1 MASQRG
7 PRETAFFNIGVQG
20 RKTGVTVADTGK
32 RDEFGMEDMDA
43 FFSPVKTGLT
53 PAPPPKPVP
62 SQLSQFKN
70 ANQTHDQS
78 LTEGTMDVEQS
89 SGIDPTTMIANHK
102 AQQVRQLSAP
112 PTDSPA
118 ALLKPT
124 SSPTRGSSVGPAS
137 TPARRLDFNRP
148 DLAGARSSSVLGSP
162 LRNSVT
168 NGVTKTNGHGK
179 ELSSTPLAAPSS
191 ARSSSKRSSSVSQQ
205 LPLPIEKNPTEEQ
218 NSATR
223 VLKKKPAPRKGL
235 MSTKQKMLPTDDE
248 TDTTDEI
255 DTVVN
260 KILDEMEGDDVDMVD
275 ADEPPRS
282 QQRKGKQNEAS
293 AKKPTPVKQVEKKVL
308 KRAAPV
314 PEPEEEE
321 EEDIEEQDLEPVAS
335 KKKAPVKKSP
345 VAKKLVSQKAKK
357 VPEPEPEVTEEEEME
372 DIPEPVKK
380 STKRKAPEPAPQPA
394 KKIAVKKKAPE
405 PEPEP
410 ETEPE
415 SEEELEIEDEED
427 LEPVAKKGKKLAAKK
442 PSPKKPTPK
451 KIAPNKVEPV
461 KKTKGKKVVEP
472 EPEPEEEEF
481 EDVAEEFEEFEEE
494 EEEEP
499 VLPTPKKGKKAAAA
513 KVPTPKKTSAKKSE
527 PIKKAAKGKKFAPAP
542 VEEEEPEPEPLPS
555 QTSKGKGKGKAPAKS
570 KAALEPLP
578 AKRSGRSSK
587 AAVPETTEDIEM
599 EDAPSVP
606 TPIKKPSKAAPA
618 TKAAPKGRGKKAAEP
633 IPEPEPEEEE
643 PPKKK
648 SRSSTGAAKAAPPA
662 KATKTAKGKK
672 PAAVPAEVIAEEEA
686 ESSSQAAAK
695 GRKKAPAKKAP
706 AKKTLPASE
715 TPASPAAP
723 TASRPSQRII
733 IEAPPVTPAAA
744 DDGTRRSR
752 RHRIAPLQ
760 YWKGEKIDYVLEAA
774 QDKNGNAI
782 RMPKIAALVR
792 VEEATPIP
800 KPTRARKTTASVEP
814 VGKPLKRKRGTK
826 KRQEEDEEEQDD
838 YSNLGELDDWEKGE
852 TGSDDEDAGIKM
864 GWTKVF
870 PPQFNKDDEPIME
883 ERQLAY
889 TKDRMQTSDIAN
901 GAFRFVKTVT
911 QDTFGTGIMEVPPGG
926 GKRTKSSGKMTLVFY
941 MLAGRV
947 TVTIADEK
955 FRVRKGGQ
963 FMVPR
968 GNLYSIENDF
978 NVEARM
984 FFAQGRDL
992 PTEEVVEAGQD
1003 EADEADEADE
1013 GDETDEA
1020 D

>member
-32 RDEFGMEDMDA
+32 RDEFGMEDMDD

-62 SQLSQFKN
+62 SQLSQFTN
-70 ANQTHDQS
+70 ANQTQNQS

-102 AQQVRQLSAP
+102 AQKARQLSAP
-112 PTDSPA
+112 PTDSLA
-118 ALLKPT
+118 FLKPT
-124 SSPTRGSSVGPAS
+124 SSPTRGSSVGPTS
-137 TPARRLDFNRP
+137 TPARRLDFSRP

-162 LRNSVT
+162 LRNSST

-179 ELSSTPLAAPSS
+179 ELSNTPLAAPSS
-191 ARSSSKRSSSVSQQ
+191 ATNSSKRSSSASQQ
-205 LPLPIEKNPTEEQ
+205 LPPPIVENATEEQ
-218 NSATR
+218 TSSSP

-235 MSTKQKMLPTDDE
+235 MSMKQKVLPSDDE

-260 KILDEMEGDDVDMVD
+260 RILDEMEGDDVEMVD
-275 ADEPPRS
+275 AEEPPRS
-282 QQRKGKQNEAS
+282 QQRKGKENGVA
-293 AKKPTPVKQVEKKVL
+293 AKKPTPVKQAEKKVV
-308 KRAAPV
+308 KKAAPV

-321 EEDIEEQDLEPVAS
+321 EEEVGEEEDLEPVAI
-335 KKKAPVKKSP
+335 KKEAPVKKSP
-345 VAKKLVSQKAKK
+345 VGKKLVSQKAKK
-357 VPEPEPEVTEEEEME
+357 APEPEPEVIEEEEMEE

-380 STKRKAPEPAPQPA
+380 PTKRKAPELAPQPV
-394 KKIAVKKKAPE
+394 KKAAAKKKAPE
-405 PEPEP
+405 PEPEL

-427 LEPVAKKGKKLAAKK
+427 LEPVAKKGKKVAAKQ
-442 PSPKKPTPK
+442 PTPKKPTPK
-451 KIAPNKVEPV
+451 KPTPKQAVPKKAEPV
-461 KKTKGKKVVEP
+461 KKAKGKKVAEP
-472 EPEPEEEEF
+472 EPAPEEEEF
-481 EDVAEEFEEFEEE
+481 EDAAEEFEEE
-494 EEEEP
+494 EEEEAIEEP
-499 VLPTPKKGKKAAAA
+499 VPAPKRGKKAAAA
-513 KVPTPKKTSAKKSE
+513 KVPTPKKAAPKKPE
-527 PIKKAAKGKKFAPAP
+527 PVKKAAKGNKAVPIP
-542 VEEEEPEPEPLPS
+542 IEEEEPEPEPLPS
-555 QTSKGKGKGKAPAKS
+555 QTSKGRGKGKAAAKP
-570 KAALEPLP
+570 KAALKPLP

-587 AAVPETTEDIEM
+587 AAVTEPVEDIEM

-606 TPIKKPSKAAPA
+606 TPIKKPSKAA
-618 TKAAPKGRGKKAAEP
+618 AAAKVVPKGRGKKAAEP
-633 IPEPEPEEEE
+633 IPEPEEEE

-648 SRSSTGAAKAAPPA
+648 SRSSTGAAKATPPA

-672 PAAVPAEVIAEEEA
+672 PAAAPAEVIAEEEA
-686 ESSSQAAAK
+686 ESSSQAATK
-695 GRKKAPAKKAP
+695 GRKKAP

-715 TPASPAAP
+715 LPASPAAP
-723 TASRPSQRII
+723 TAPRPSQRII
-733 IEAPPVTPAAA
+733 IEAPPVTPAVA

-774 QDKNGNAI
+774 QDKNGKVI

-792 VEEATPIP
+792 VEEATPVAKP
-800 KPTRARKTTASVEP
+800 KGTRKPAASVEP
-814 VGKPLKRKRGTK
+814 VERVGKRKRGRK
-826 KRQEEDEEEQDD
+826 AREEDEEEQDHD
-838 YSNLGELDDWEKGE
+838 SDLGELDAWEMGE
-852 TGSDDEDAGIKM
+852 TGSDDEDAGIKV
-864 GWTKVF
+864 GLTKVF
-870 PPQFNKDDEPIME
+870 PPQFDEDEEPIME
-883 ERQLAY
+883 PTKLAY
-889 TKDRMQTSDIAN
+889 TKDRMQTADIAN

-941 MLAGRV
+941 MLAGRATV
-947 TVTIADEK
+947 TVAGER

-963 FMVPR
+963 FMIPR
-968 GNLYSIENDF
+968 GNLYSIENEFD
-978 NVEARM
+978 VEARM

-992 PTEEVVEAGQD
+992 TTEEQVDAGQ
-1003 EADEADEADE
+1003 E
-1013 GDETDEA
+1013 
-1020 D
+1020 